1 MHFRPIF
8 IAAFLLLLGACSKH
22 GDSGNPPVDI
32 SDQFLLATSPW
43 EAHEPMDVLSGQA
56 DLSFEPLDYPQDIA
70 EFGHDSWLKTSL
82 LPADI
87 SLNASILELP
97 GHLFGQVDIWFE
109 LAGGQVIHEY
119 AGVRYPYVERKVK
132 HAGVAFNLPP
142 QGSDS
147 VNVLIRIRSEAAMP
161 VNFTALL
168 WAEDDWDNYLFNQ
181 RAWYGIFL
189 GAILILSIYNIFLA
203 VSFKDKSYLYYV
215 GYILSLTFVVILITG
230 LAEEYLWPQGKPRSY
245 ILMASGLGIF
255 FAVNFVNTFL
265 QLRRRKAGWYW
276 FSTVLSIAALIYGF
290 MMMLAIRVPLIPQSF
305 TATFMHILLVLCGI
319 YFIAVSVGSYL
330 IGIKQARFLALSM
343 LALLSGMVIYF
354 LYTHGLIKYDRYLI
368 HVLELG
374 ALIEGVLLSLALSDR
389 INLLTQEKERVERE
403 ALASQRT
410 FSKRL
415 IQAQEKDREIFSNT
429 MHDSIGHGMLV
440 LKQNLETLASSQNS
454 DPGNSKTACGDE
466 LRSQAEYCGEI
477 LDDVR
482 RMSHDL
488 HPHLLRRLGLKSAIE
503 STMDRAFSTRNI
515 EWQADI
521 DDIPTGINRDRE
533 ITIYRV
539 IQECLNNILKHAD
552 ASEVMLSL
560 RNDDDT
566 IYVNIKDDGQ
576 GFDIEQASTTSQGLH
591 EMRNRIKLFGGRF
604 EIESG
609 LDAGTHIRF
618 EISVHPV

>member
-1 MHFRPIF
+1 M
-8 IAAFLLLLGACSKH
+8 LLLSACSKH
-22 GDSGNPPVDI
+22 NDTGKPPVDI
-32 SDQFLLATSPW
+32 SEQFLLAISASETL
-43 EAHEPMDVLSGQA
+43 EPMDVLSGRA
-56 DLSFEPLDYPQDIA
+56 GLDFKPLLYPQDIA
-70 EFGHDSWLKTSL
+70 EFGNDSWLKTRLVPTDKSSE
-82 LPADI
+82 AH
-87 SLNASILELP
+87 ILELP

-109 LAGGQVIHEY
+109 LADGQVIHDY
-119 AGVRYPYVERKVK
+119 AGVRYPYVERTVK

-142 QGSDS
+142 PGLDP

-161 VNFTALL
+161 VNFAALL
-168 WAEDDWDNYLFNQ
+168 WAGDDWDDYLFNQ

-203 VSFKDKSYLYYV
+203 FSLRDRSYLYYV
-215 GYILSLTFVVILITG
+215 GYILSLTFVVILVSG
-230 LAEEYLWPQGKPRSY
+230 LAEEYLWPQGKPRSF

-255 FAVNFVNTFL
+255 FAVSFVNTFL
-265 QLRRRKAGWYW
+265 QLKRRKAGWYW
-276 FSTVLSIAALIYGF
+276 FSTVISISALIYGF
-290 MMMLAIRVPLIPQSF
+290 MMMFAIRVPLIPQSF
-305 TATFMHILLVLCGI
+305 SATFMHILLVLSGV

-330 IGIKQARFLALSM
+330 VGIKQARFLALSM
-343 LALLSGMVIYF
+343 LALLSGVVIYF
-354 LYTHGLIKYDRYLI
+354 LYTHGVIKYGLYLI

-389 INLLTQEKERVERE
+389 INLLSQEKERAERE
-403 ALASQRT
+403 ALDSQRT

-415 IQAQEKDREIFSNT
+415 IQAQEADREIFSNT

-440 LKQNLETLASSQNS
+440 LKQNLETLASSH
-454 DPGNSKTACGDE
+454 DPDQSSSETTYADE

-503 STMDRAFSTRNI
+503 STMERAFSTQNI

-521 DDIPTGINRDRE
+521 DDIPAGINKNRE

-552 ASEVMLSL
+552 ATEVILSL

-566 IYVNIKDDGQ
+566 IYVNIKDDGK
-576 GFDIEQASTTSQGLH
+576 GFDLKEESTTSLGLH
-591 EMRNRIKLFGGRF
+591 EMRHRIELFGGWF
-604 EIESG
+604 VIESG
-609 LDAGTHIRF
+609 LDAGTHVSF
-618 EISVHPV
+618 GISVA